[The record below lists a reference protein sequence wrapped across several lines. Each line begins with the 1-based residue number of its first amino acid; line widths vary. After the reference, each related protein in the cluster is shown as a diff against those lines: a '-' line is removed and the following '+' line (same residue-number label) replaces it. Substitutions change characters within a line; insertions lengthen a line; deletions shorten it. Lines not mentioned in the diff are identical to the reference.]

1 MSNLKFG
8 RLARM
13 EDPKGPNLMM
23 SNYVKKVPDP
33 PSEVDNLARVYGNL
47 GINDPKILFPILGN
61 DRYGNCTFAAL
72 AHYITLANGL
82 IGVHKIPLEKDVI
95 AAYLKFTHGKDVGA
109 NELAVMKN
117 WNKKGCL
124 GEKIPYYIDI
134 DPHNHKQVMQTMWL
148 FGAIYIGFNVPEQCQ
163 QQFEDRVPWTSGPL
177 LNEGHAVLTCNY
189 DTKMN
194 TKSLT
199 WGNDQDADVSFW
211 DECVDE
217 CWLAVPPEA
226 QQPEFLHG
234 FAWSDLIADAKA
246 IHKR

>member
-148 FGAIYIGFNVPEQCQ
+148 FGAWFILCVCP
-163 QQFEDRVPWTSGPL
+163 
-177 LNEGHAVLTCNY
+177 
-189 DTKMN
+189 
-194 TKSLT
+194 
-199 WGNDQDADVSFW
+199 DVISIL
-211 DECVDE
+211 DVIR
-217 CWLAVPPEA
+217 
-226 QQPEFLHG
+226 HN
-234 FAWSDLIADAKA
+234 
-246 IHKR
+246 